1 MNDAFTS
8 YPDGMGFFGEVA
20 EEFDCV
26 LRGDHVVGWGSY
38 TGNFAYAAW
47 LLGIKFEDSLD
58 WALRPDYRNRV
69 NLVSMVERLDGI
81 SLSAKGNSVNKWR
94 HSSYRKNRSP
104 RYVMPNA
111 HLQSRFIAVA
121 NPLQSKEIVARI
133 SRTDTNLRDNK
144 SIARR
149 ALAYCSPENI
159 KSIPFTSKSTWRGG
173 EPLLNVPRSVVQQMI
188 EVVARPSILSGIV
201 DESAVIANFEAFLS
215 QGGRQ
220 ASKSILGDIKK
231 MLKNALPAKVRAA
244 YEERNVPKLKTPPYM
259 IFKRYFAM
267 KVYLDR
273 LLKSQ
278 N

>member
-1 MNDAFTS
+1 
-8 YPDGMGFFGEVA
+8 
-20 EEFDCV
+20 
-26 LRGDHVVGWGSY
+26 
-38 TGNFAYAAW
+38 
-47 LLGIKFEDSLD
+47 

-159 KSIPFTSKSTWRGG
+159 KSIPFTSKSTWRG
-173 EPLLNVPRSVVQQMI
+173 
-188 EVVARPSILSGIV
+188 
-201 DESAVIANFEAFLS
+201 
-215 QGGRQ
+215 
-220 ASKSILGDIKK
+220 
-231 MLKNALPAKVRAA
+231 
-244 YEERNVPKLKTPPYM
+244 
-259 IFKRYFAM
+259 
-267 KVYLDR
+267 
-273 LLKSQ
+273 
-278 N
+278 